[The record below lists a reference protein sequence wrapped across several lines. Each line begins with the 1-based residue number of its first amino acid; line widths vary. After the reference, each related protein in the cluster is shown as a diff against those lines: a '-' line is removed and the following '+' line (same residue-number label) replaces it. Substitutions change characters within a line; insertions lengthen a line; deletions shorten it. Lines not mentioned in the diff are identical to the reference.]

1 MTPRRSRSPMLGA
14 LAAGV
19 ALLLGYGI
27 SGSTGGAAVAPN
39 GDWPAFGRTPDN
51 LRHSPLTEITP
62 SNVANLGRVF
72 TVDFRRV
79 EPDVRNGQQGYPLAI
94 DGTLYVTTANNFV
107 FAVDGATGRVKWQY
121 KPQNYGVFVNFGIA
135 ANRGL
140 AYCGG
145 RLFMTTLDMK
155 LVALRPSDGA
165 EVGKI
170 ALSQFVPNASADYG
184 YSQTSTAVCANGK
197 LVLGAAGS
205 EYGVRGYVMAF
216 NTDLT
221 PAWPNPYWTI
231 PPDLQSWRIRSRI
244 VGGGVVWTPVSIDA
258 RTNTVYFGTGSGT
271 PNFFKELHPGQNP
284 RTNSLIAVDLQT
296 GKQRWW
302 QQLVQND
309 QWNYDVAQPPLV
321 YNGRVGGQTRRVVSV
336 ATKEGVW
343 FAFDARTG
351 RPFHQ
356 RVKVLDRVEH
366 PPLRPGQP
374 VNIFPSALGGLNYSP
389 ASYDPRTNYIFNAA
403 AETGAVLIQDKLSP
417 TQKRRR
423 LIFGDV
429 FLGLQNGSFG
439 GVLASWKDHG
449 SISAIDVSTG
459 RRVWKF
465 RTPEPERGGVTTTTT
480 GLGFAGGGDG
490 VLRAFDLRTGRIL
503 WTFQTGRQ
511 LAGGPTIFST
521 GGKEY
526 IAITVGGTPTS
537 SSGGTASQLQVFALG
552 GSKEES
558 PRPPGL
564 TSVGRDAGGPA
575 VLGIAGSAAE
585 PKAAA
590 PTRTTAAL
598 AALPQGA
605 RIVTDAPA
613 TVGLWSPDS
622 NNTQV
627 RGGRLLLRGRPV
639 SDAVVA
645 VERFR
650 LAPTNAEGRFSY
662 DLDVTLPRR
671 HPVHVVDASRARVA
685 GRALSDG
692 ERRAVLAA
700 TGGFEAGYD
709 IGDVTTTRRGDGTVA
724 VSGRLSY
731 RGGSAPPSVSLY
743 TYRLSGTVTDAAGR
757 PVQGAI
763 VVSRTQDRD
772 FWTFSQPSNANG
784 RYTSFFAA
792 ADRTN
797 DDPVPLQVQVAVG
810 PVSYGSGI
818 LNNVRF
824 KRLRSATMDLRLPA
838 RPGLPLPLP
847 TATSTDGAIYQG
859 ALVGV
864 RSPTGVV
871 APVSATWPDRSGRFT
886 LVLPASVRGRTLRLW
901 ASPFQTFSATEAR
914 PGGPVAPSIWPRGLS
929 PRIPRG
935 GPVLRM
941 PQRN

>member
-1 MTPRRSRSPMLGA
+1 MLGA
-14 LAAGV
+14 LVAG
-19 ALLLGYGI
+19 ALLLACGLAA
-27 SGSTGGAAVAPN
+27 SAGSVVAPS
-39 GDWPAFGRTPDN
+39 GDWLAFGRTPDN
-51 LRHSPLTEITP
+51 LRHSPLTEVTP
-62 SNVANLGRVF
+62 GNVANLGRVY

-79 EPDVRNGQQGYPLAI
+79 DPDVRNGQQGYPLAI

-107 FAVDGATGRVKWQY
+107 FAVDGATGNVKWRY
-121 KPQNYGVFVNFGIA
+121 KPPNYGVFVNFGIA

-184 YSQTSTAVCANGK
+184 YSQTSTPVCANGK
-197 LVLGAAGS
+197 LVMGAAGS

-216 NTDLT
+216 NPDLT

-231 PPDLQSWRIRSRI
+231 PPELQSWRRQSRI
-244 VGGGVVWTPVSIDA
+244 VGGGVVWTPVTIDA
-258 RTNTVYFGTGSGT
+258 RSNTVYFGTGSGT
-271 PNFFKELHPGQNP
+271 PNFFKDLHPGPNP
-284 RTNSLIAVDLQT
+284 RTNAIVAVDLRT

-321 YNGRVGGQTRRVVSV
+321 YDGRVGGQTRRIVSV

-356 RVKVLDRVEH
+356 RVRVLDRVEH

-389 ASYDPRTNYIFNAA
+389 ASYDPKTNYIFNAA
-403 AETGAVLIQDKLSP
+403 AETGAVLIQDKLTP

-465 RTPEPERGGVTTTTT
+465 QTPEPERGGVTTTTT

-490 VLRAFDLRTGRIL
+490 VLRAFDVRNGRVL
-503 WTFQTGRQ
+503 WTFQTGRPI
-511 LAGGPTIFST
+511 AGGPTIFSA

-526 IAITVGGTPTS
+526 IAVTVGGTPTS
-537 SSGGTASQLQVFALG
+537 SNGGTASQLQVFALG
-552 GSKEES
+552 ASKQQS
-558 PRPPGL
+558 PPPPSL
-564 TSVGRDAGGPA
+564 TLPA
-575 VLGIAGSAAE
+575 AVTKPAALAT
-585 PKAAA
+585 PSRVAAA
-590 PTRTTAAL
+590 PPTSTTAPGSRAIAVVGPAARL
-598 AALPQGA
+598 A
-605 RIVTDAPA
+605 TDTPS
-613 TVGLWSPDS
+613 VVRLWSPDS
-622 NNTQV
+622 DNTRSV
-627 RGGRLLLRGRPV
+627 GGRLLLRGRPV
-639 SDAVVA
+639 SGAVLSVD
-645 VERFR
+645 RFR
-650 LAPTNAEGRFSY
+650 LAPTDSEGRFRY
-662 DLDVTLPRR
+662 DLDVTVARR
-671 HPVHVVDASRARVA
+671 HLVNVVDVSRARVA
-685 GRALSDG
+685 GRALNEG
-692 ERRAVLAA
+692 ERRALLGSS
-700 TGGFEAGYD
+700 GGLEAGYRISD
-709 IGDVTTTRRGDGTVA
+709 LGTRRQANGTVV
-724 VSGRLSY
+724 VSGRVSY
-731 RGGSAPPSVSLY
+731 GDGSAAPLVSLY
-743 TYRLSGTVTDAAGR
+743 TYRLSGTITDAAGR

-763 VVSRTQDRD
+763 VVTRTQDRD

-810 PVSYGSGI
+810 PVSYSSGI
-818 LNNVRF
+818 VNNVRF
-824 KRLRSATMDLRLPA
+824 KRLQSATMDVRLPA
-838 RPGLPLPLP
+838 RPGVPLPLP
-847 TATSTDGAIYQG
+847 TATSSVGAIYQG
-859 ALVGV
+859 TLVGV
-864 RSPTGVV
+864 RTPNGVV
-871 APVSATWPDRSGRFT
+871 KPVSARWPDGSGRFRI
-886 LVLPASVRGRTLRLW
+886 VLPASVRDTTLRLW
-901 ASPFQTFSATEAR
+901 AAPFQAYSISEAR
-914 PGGPVAPSIWPRGLS
+914 PGGPVAESIWPTALS
-929 PRIPRG
+929 PRLPRSGPALRIDG
-935 GPVLRM
+935 G
-941 PQRN
+941 